1 MLKESRNA
9 VLKQVN
15 EVSIHGQISCDLVFT
30 HADDPAQELRTAR
43 IGPEAIIGAVP
54 RPGDRVRIDYL
65 LGVVVQV
72 ARE

>member
-30 HADDPAQELRTAR
+30 HADDPEQQLHTAR
-43 IGPEAIIGAVP
+43 IGPEAIVGALP
-54 RPGDRVRIDYL
+54 CAGDRVRIDYL
-65 LGVVVQV
+65 LGVVVQI